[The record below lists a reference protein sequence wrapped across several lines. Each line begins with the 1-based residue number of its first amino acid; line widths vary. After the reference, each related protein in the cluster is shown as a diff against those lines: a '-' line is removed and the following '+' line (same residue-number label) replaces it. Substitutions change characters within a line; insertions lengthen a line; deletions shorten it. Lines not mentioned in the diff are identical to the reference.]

1 MEMITLNNSIIS
13 PPLAMNFYHVSNMS
27 AATLLHRFQYTA
39 LGLKNQ
45 ILKK

>member
-1 MEMITLNNSIIS
+1 MEMITLIGSIIS

-39 LGLKNQ
+39 LGLQNQ
-45 ILKK
+45 F